1 MIMPMN
7 TQTLKKIKP
16 FLKWAGGKSQ
26 LLPQFQ
32 DLYPAELKTGA
43 VVRYIEPFVGGGAVF
58 FDIVSQFDVQSFY
71 LLDANVELILIYRV
85 VQRDPIELVERLQD
99 MATKYLAL
107 SNAERKRFYYS
118 VRDKFNA
125 TQPYI
130 NYQVYSRAWIER
142 AAQLLFMNR
151 TCFNGLFRLNSKG
164 QFNVPHGRYKN
175 PKIVDP
181 DNIYNASLLLQKAEI
196 ICGDFTVCEQWVT
209 ENTFV
214 YFDPPYRPLNT
225 TSSFTSYS
233 QDKFNDADQI
243 RLSKFFRQLA
253 KRRNVYLMLS
263 NSDPTNENA
272 NDDFFKRLYSGFNI
286 HTVSANRMINSNPE
300 KRGKIRELVITNY

>member
-1 MIMPMN
+1 MN
-7 TQTLKKIKP
+7 THTLKQVKP

-32 DLYPAELKTGA
+32 KLYPEELLAGQIA
-43 VVRYIEPFVGGGAVF
+43 RYIEPFVGGGAVF
-58 FDIVSQFDVQSFY
+58 FDIASQFNIQSFY
-71 LLDANVELILIYRV
+71 LIDANKELVLTYQV
-85 VQRDPIELVERLQD
+85 VQRNPTDLIGWLKD
-99 MATKYLAL
+99 METEYLAL
-107 SNAERKRFYYS
+107 PDAERKRFYYH

-125 TQPYI
+125 VQPYI
-130 NYQVYSRAWIER
+130 NYQVYSDAWIER

-196 ICGDFTVCEQWVT
+196 ICGDFTLCEQWVT

-243 RLSKFFRQLA
+243 RLSKFFKQLA

-272 NDDFFKRLYSGFNI
+272 NDDFFQRLYSGFNI
-286 HTVSANRMINSNPE
+286 HTVSAHRMINSNPE

>member
-1 MIMPMN
+1 MIVPMN
-7 TQTLKKIKP
+7 TQTLKKVKP

-32 DLYPAELKTGA
+32 DLYPAALKTGTI
-43 VVRYIEPFVGGGAVF
+43 VRYIEPFVGGGAVF
-58 FDIVSQFDVQSFY
+58 FDIDSQFDVQSFY
-71 LLDANVELILIYRV
+71 LLDANVELILIYQV

-99 MATKYLAL
+99 MAMKYLAL
-107 SNAERKRFYYS
+107 SDVERKAFYYS

-181 DNIYNASLLLQKAEI
+181 DNIHNASLLLQKAEI

-225 TSSFTSYS
+225 TSKFTSYS
-233 QDKFNDADQI
+233 QDKFSDADQI